1 MDISDTLAPKS
12 DQLDAVDLLGKPPRI
27 FTVSG
32 VSRGNAEQPVEVQL
46 AEFPRVWRPGK
57 SMRRVLAHLWG
68 ADASTWIGRRVEL
81 FCDTEVVFGGE
92 KVGGTRIS
100 RMSHIDGPKSVP
112 IIIKK
117 GRSGGYK
124 VEPLTDAAVVA
135 ALRNEWKTADA
146 ARKKAIE
153 AEVAALSQTSGA
165 EAAPAVSEPQVEPT
179 SSSAPESA
187 PICAPCAA
195 SKHDACEGQ
204 AWDNVA
210 DEACDCACAVA
221 GHAA

>member
-12 DQLDAVDLLGKPPRI
+12 DQLDAVDLLGAPPRI
-27 FTVSG
+27 FTVKS
-32 VSRGNAEQPVEVQL
+32 VSRGNAEQPVEITL
-46 AEFPRVWRPGK
+46 EEFPRVWRPGK

-68 ADASTWIGRRVEL
+68 TDASKWTGRRVEL

-124 VEPLTDAAVVA
+124 VDPLPDAPTPKPTAQKPSNPKID
-135 ALRNEWKTADA
+135 ALREEYKTADE
-146 ARKKAIE
+146 ARRAEIMV
-153 AEVAALSQTSGA
+153 EVAHIDGG
-165 EAAPAVSEPQVEPT
+165 
-179 SSSAPESA
+179 SA
-187 PICAPCAA
+187 
-195 SKHDACEGQ
+195 
-204 AWDNVA
+204 
-210 DEACDCACAVA
+210 
-221 GHAA
+221 

>member
-27 FTVSG
+27 FTVEK
-32 VSRGNAEQPVEVQL
+32 VSRGNSEQPVEVKL

-68 ADASTWIGRRVEL
+68 ADASQWTGRRVEL
-81 FCDTEVVFGGE
+81 YCDTEVVFGGE

-100 RMSHIDGPKSVP
+100 RLSHIDGPKSVP

-124 VEPLTDAAVVA
+124 VDPLPDATPAPTKPQLDPETAAKVA
-135 ALRNEWKTADA
+135 ALRAEWAEADVER
-146 ARKKAIE
+146 RKVIE
-153 AEVAALSQTSGA
+153 AEVAALTQ
-165 EAAPAVSEPQVEPT
+165 APA
-179 SSSAPESA
+179 
-187 PICAPCAA
+187 
-195 SKHDACEGQ
+195 
-204 AWDNVA
+204 
-210 DEACDCACAVA
+210 
-221 GHAA
+221 